1 MCPETQNMGGC
12 QCNVGLL
19 VPCMG
24 QHVPGP
30 LNHLSGGVITA
41 LWDATQPSNTRG
53 ALQRRHLLRK
63 YSQRGSCREG
73 NTEKGGGSGCGWR
86 GVGMPFGKFEVNLL
100 NVG

>member
-1 MCPETQNMGGC
+1 MCPETQNMVGC
-12 QCNVGLL
+12 QCNAGLL

-41 LWDATQPSNTRG
+41 LWDATQPSNTQG

-73 NTEKGGGSGCGWR
+73 NTEKGGGSG
-86 GVGMPFGKFEVNLL
+86 
-100 NVG
+100 